1 MRRIL
6 FVVAVCMCAMSCGQ
20 TTKKASPKTLDQLH
34 REFVD
39 VMLDST
45 ASWKQVTDVVYP
57 FTDSL
62 CAAAADEASL
72 KNRMFGQEW
81 GYMTIELMSEKYAE
95 LKDAGKDA
103 DYDDVTK
110 ILGQIADGMML
121 WFYSEDEQLPHLW
134 RDHYYVC
141 HQHSEEPTN
150 GFFHLMVTVPT
161 EERPEPTLR
170 IFYPDSAEG
179 SPFIVFTKYKED
191 GGVEE
196 DEKSRDLIQLE
207 NWSPKDSV
215 EEGYPM
221 YATGDASVVE
231 KMLNNDVAYLMFV
244 SGESANGDP
253 GETEIA
259 RLGLGSFQELWKTIV
274 H

>member
-1 MRRIL
+1 
-6 FVVAVCMCAMSCGQ
+6 MCAMSCGQ

-57 FTDSL
+57 FADSV
-62 CAAAADEASL
+62 CAAAADEVSL
-72 KNRMFGQEW
+72 KNRIFGQEW

-95 LKDAGKDA
+95 LNDAGKDA

-150 GFFHLMVTVPT
+150 GFFHLMVTVGGYLVLFFVLALLLVYKPKFAKFDKWSKIWYWLCIIT
-161 EERPEPTLR
+161 VPLTYLCSACGWIVAEVGRQPWTIQDLMLNKVAISDLSAGYVQITFW
-170 IFYPDSAEG
+170 IFA
-179 SPFIVFTKYKED
+179 IVFTALLIADVSIICKQISK
-191 GGVEE
+191 
-196 DEKSRDLIQLE
+196 KSLTDLNTAE
-207 NWSPKDSV
+207 
-215 EEGYPM
+215 
-221 YATGDASVVE
+221 
-231 KMLNNDVAYLMFV
+231 
-244 SGESANGDP
+244 
-253 GETEIA
+253 
-259 RLGLGSFQELWKTIV
+259 
-274 H
+274 

>member
-6 FVVAVCMCAMSCGQ
+6 TITAICICALSCGQ
-20 TTKKASPKTLDQLH
+20 SPEKKASRSIDQLH
-34 REFVD
+34 QEFVD
-39 VMLDST
+39 VILDST
-45 ASWKQVTDVVYP
+45 ASGTQVTDVVYP
-57 FTDSL
+57 FVDSL
-62 CAAAADEASL
+62 CVAAADENNL
-72 KNRMFGQEW
+72 KNRMFGQQW

-95 LKDAGKDA
+95 LNDAGKDV

-110 ILGQIADGMML
+110 ILGQIADGLML
-121 WFYSEDEQLPHLW
+121 WFYSDDEQLPHLW

-141 HQHSEEPTN
+141 HQHSKEPTN
-150 GFFHLMVTVPT
+150 GFFHLMVTLPT
-161 EERPEPTLR
+161 DDRPEPTLR
-170 IFYPDSAEG
+170 IFYPDAAEG
-179 SPFIVFTKYKED
+179 SPIIVFAKYINDES
-191 GGVEE
+191 VEE
-196 DEKSRDLIQLE
+196 DEDSRDLVRLE
-207 NWSPKDSV
+207 DWSPKDSV

-221 YATGDASVVE
+221 YAIGDASVVE

-259 RLGLGSFQELWKTIV
+259 RMGLDSFQEQWKKIV

>member
-6 FVVAVCMCAMSCGQ
+6 TISAICICALSCGQ
-20 TTKKASPKTLDQLH
+20 SPKKTASRTIDQLH

-45 ASWKQVTDVVYP
+45 TSWKQVTDVMYP

-95 LKDAGKDA
+95 LNDAGKEA

-141 HQHSEEPTN
+141 HQHSEEPTT
-150 GFFHLMVTVPT
+150 GFFHLRVTVPT

-191 GGVEE
+191 GGIEE

-221 YATGDASVVE
+221 YAIGDASVVE

-259 RLGLGSFQELWKTIV
+259 RLGLGSFQELWKKIV

>member
-1 MRRIL
+1 MKRIL

-57 FTDSL
+57 FADSV
-62 CAAAADEASL
+62 CVAAADEVSL

-95 LKDAGKDA
+95 LNDAGKDA

-207 NWSPKDSV
+207 NWSPKDSA

-221 YATGDASVVE
+221 YAIGDASVVE

-259 RLGLGSFQELWKTIV
+259 RLGLGSFQELWKKIV